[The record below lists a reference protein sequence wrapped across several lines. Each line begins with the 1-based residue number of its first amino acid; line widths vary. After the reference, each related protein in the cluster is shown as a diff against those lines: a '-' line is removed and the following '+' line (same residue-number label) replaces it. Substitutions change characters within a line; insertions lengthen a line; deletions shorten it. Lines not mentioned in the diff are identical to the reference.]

1 MLVLFFSSKLNW
13 HSYIFSTAKSASKT
27 IGTLIHSMN
36 FLSPKTVLYLYNSI
50 IWPGMKYCCHVW
62 AYASNY
68 YLDMLDK
75 LQKRVC
81 KTVDLSHA
89 VSLESLAHRRNGA
102 SLSLF

>member
-13 HSYIFSTAKSASKT
+13 RSYIFSTAKSASKT

-75 LQKRVC
+75 LQNVYVRLLIFHM
-81 KTVDLSHA
+81 LSPLNPWLIA
-89 VSLESLAHRRNGA
+89 EMLPA
-102 SLSLF
+102 